1 MVDGGERV
9 SKSRR
14 ASAGDSEP
22 SAPSSCDRATA
33 VMKAGTVCVDLAAAA
48 GGNIATTSA
57 DQKVVTPN
65 GVTCIGY
72 TDLNSRL
79 ATTSSSS
86 ANKKATLSPP
96 PLPCQCPTQ
105 SSRVAHCPAA

>member
-1 MVDGGERV
+1 M
-9 SKSRR
+9 
-14 ASAGDSEP
+14 ASASLSHAAPAQGFRSL
-22 SAPSSCDRATA
+22 SPSSCDRATA

-79 ATTSSSS
+79 ATTSSSLY
-86 ANKKATLSPP
+86 ANNQATLSPP
-96 PLPCQCPTQ
+96 PLPRQCPTQ